1 MTSANAQR
9 NLIEIRN
16 LTVTFPS
23 EAGTVRAV
31 RDVSLDIRAGEVLG
45 IVGESGSGKTVM
57 SLSMIGL
64 LAESASI
71 TGSISY
77 NGVNLLELNDN
88 EMSKYRGKDI
98 AMVFQDPL
106 SALNPVHTIG
116 RQIAEALHI
125 HTDISKEGALKRAV
139 ELLEIVGI
147 PRPAERAQSYP
158 HEFSGG
164 MRQRVMIALAIANQP
179 KVILADEPTTAL
191 DVTVQ
196 AQILDVLKTARDM
209 TGAAVVLV
217 THDLGVVAGLAD
229 RVAIM
234 YAGKVVEIGNVDE
247 VYAAPAMPYTIG
259 LLRSIPRVDAVGS
272 SRLTSI
278 DGEPPSPVALPSG
291 CAFAPRCPAAAPQCD
306 TSVPELTA
314 VSPTRMTACV
324 RQSEITGLQA
334 SGKLFVDGPAYSAST
349 ATSDAVALEVRGLKK
364 TFPLMKG
371 SVLRRRV
378 GSVFAVNGVDLT
390 LHEGRSL
397 ALVGESGC
405 GKTTTLLEILNMVA
419 PEAGTITVL
428 GRNVAELS
436 KKQRLEMR
444 KDLQIVFQD
453 PFASLDPRLP
463 IGDAIAEPLDNFGMP
478 KAEQDQRVMELLE
491 LVGLQRDHA
500 SRYPAE
506 FSGGQR
512 QRIAIARA
520 LALNPKVIALDEPV
534 SALDV
539 SVRAGVL
546 NLLAELQEKLKLS
559 YLFVSHDLAVVQHV
573 ADDIAV
579 MYLGGIVES
588 GPVDEVFARP
598 QHPYTQALLSAV
610 PIPDPK
616 VERVRKRIILQGD
629 LPSPANPPSGC
640 RFHTRCQIRATLPAD
655 VAAKCVSDRPE
666 LVSRNASRVACHAPL
681 N

>member
-1 MTSANAQR
+1 MSDAVIQ
-9 NLIEIRN
+9 IRN
-16 LTVTFPS
+16 LTVNFPS
-23 EAGTVRAV
+23 EAGTVQAV
-31 RDVSLDIRAGEVLG
+31 RDLSLDIRAGEVLG
-45 IVGESGSGKTVM
+45 LVGESGSGKSVT

-64 LAESASI
+64 LPPTARV
-71 TGSISY
+71 TGEILY
-77 NGVNLLELNDN
+77 GGKNLLQLSDED
-88 EMSKYRGKDI
+88 MSAFRGSDI

-106 SALNPVHTIG
+106 SALNPVRTIG
-116 RQIAEALHI
+116 HQIAEAILI
-125 HTDISKEGALKRAV
+125 HNRVSEESAQKRAI

-147 PRPAERAQSYP
+147 PRPNERVNSYP

-164 MRQRVMIALAIANQP
+164 MRQRVMIALAIANEP
-179 KVILADEPTTAL
+179 KVLLADEPTTAL

-196 AQILDVLKTARDM
+196 AQILEVLERARDI
-209 TGAAVVLV
+209 TGAAIVLV

-229 RVAIM
+229 RIAIM
-234 YAGKVVEIGNVDE
+234 YAGKIVEVGDVNG
-247 VYAAPAMPYTIG
+247 VYANPAMPYTIG
-259 LLRSIPRVDAVGS
+259 LLRSIPRIDAESGT
-272 SRLTSI
+272 RLASI
-278 DGEPPSPVALPSG
+278 AGAPPSPVDLPQG
-291 CAFAPRCPAAAPQCD
+291 CAFSPRCPAAIDSCNE
-306 TSVPELTA
+306 SIPELID
-314 VSPTRMTACV
+314 RGQGRLTACH
-324 RQSEITGLQA
+324 RHSEISGIQA
-334 SGKLFVDGPAYSAST
+334 AGNLFVEGPAH
-349 ATSDAVALEVRGLKK
+349 VAKRDESLGTVLEVRALDK
-364 TFPLMKG
+364 TFPMMKG

-378 GSVFAVNGVDLT
+378 GSIYAVDGVDLT
-390 LHEGRSL
+390 LRKGRSL

-405 GKTTTLLEILNMVA
+405 GKTTTLLEIMNLVA
-419 PEAGTITVL
+419 PESGSITVL
-428 GRNVAELS
+428 GRDVSSLS
-436 KKQRLEMR
+436 KQERLALR

-463 IGDAIAEPLDNFGMP
+463 IGDAIAEPLRAFKVPRDQ
-478 KAEQDQRVMELLE
+478 QDVRISELLA
-491 LVGLQRDHA
+491 LVGLNPDHA

-520 LALNPKVIALDEPV
+520 LALNPQLVVLDEPV

-546 NLLAELQEKLKLS
+546 NLLAELQEKLGLS

-579 MYLGGIVES
+579 MYLGSIVES
-588 GPVDEVFARP
+588 GPVENVFANP

-616 VERVRKRIILQGD
+616 VEKNRKRIVLQGE

-640 RFHTRCQIRATLPAD
+640 RFHNRCQIRSLLPAD
-655 VAAKCVSDRPE
+655 VAALCSSERPA
-666 LVSRNASRVACHAPL
+666 LASRQNGAVACHAPL

>member
-1 MTSANAQR
+1 
-9 NLIEIRN
+9 
-16 LTVTFPS
+16 
-23 EAGTVRAV
+23 EARARALEVV
-31 RDVSLDIRAGEVLG
+31 RDVKLPDPERILNAYPHQLSGGQQQR
-45 IVGESGSGKTVM
+45 IV
-57 SLSMIGL
+57 
-64 LAESASI
+64 
-71 TGSISY
+71 
-77 NGVNLLELNDN
+77 
-88 EMSKYRGKDI
+88 I
-98 AMVFQDPL
+98 AMALL
-106 SALNPVHTIG
+106 SKPAL
-116 RQIAEALHI
+116 
-125 HTDISKEGALKRAV
+125 
-139 ELLEIVGI
+139 LL
-147 PRPAERAQSYP
+147 
-158 HEFSGG
+158 
-164 MRQRVMIALAIANQP
+164 L
-179 KVILADEPTTAL
+179 DEPTTAL

-234 YAGKVVEIGNVDE
+234 YGGKVVEIGNVDD
-247 VYAAPAMPYTIG
+247 VYSSPAMPYTIG
-259 LLRSIPRVDAVGS
+259 LLRSIPRIDGAES
-272 SRLTSI
+272 TRLTSI
-278 DGEPPSPVALPSG
+278 DGAPPSPVALPPG

-306 TSVPELTA
+306 AKVPEL
-314 VSPTRMTACV
+314 VSLSPTRMTACV
-324 RQSEITGLQA
+324 RQSEIAGLQA
-334 SGKLFVDGPAYSAST
+334 SGKLFVEGPRHVASQ
-349 ATSDAVALEVRGLKK
+349 SSGEAVALEVRSLKK

-378 GSVFAVNGVDLT
+378 GSVYAVDGVDLT
-390 LHEGRSL
+390 LRAGRSL

-478 KAEQDQRVMELLE
+478 KAEQNQRVMELLE

-500 SRYPAE
+500 SRYPSE

-546 NLLAELQEKLKLS
+546 NLLAELQEKLNLS
-559 YLFVSHDLAVVQHV
+559 YL
-573 ADDIAV
+573 
-579 MYLGGIVES
+579 
-588 GPVDEVFARP
+588 
-598 QHPYTQALLSAV
+598 
-610 PIPDPK
+610 
-616 VERVRKRIILQGD
+616 
-629 LPSPANPPSGC
+629 
-640 RFHTRCQIRATLPAD
+640 
-655 VAAKCVSDRPE
+655 
-666 LVSRNASRVACHAPL
+666 
-681 N
+681 

>member
-1 MTSANAQR
+1 MSDAVIQ
-9 NLIEIRN
+9 IRN
-16 LTVTFPS
+16 LTVNFPS
-23 EAGTVRAV
+23 EAGTVQAV
-31 RDVSLDIRAGEVLG
+31 RDLSLDIRAGEVLG
-45 IVGESGSGKTVM
+45 LVGESGSGKSVT

-64 LAESASI
+64 LPPTARV
-71 TGSISY
+71 TGEILY
-77 NGVNLLELNDN
+77 GGKNLLQLSDED
-88 EMSKYRGKDI
+88 MSAFRGSDI

-106 SALNPVHTIG
+106 SALNPVRTIG
-116 RQIAEALHI
+116 HQIAEAILI
-125 HTDISKEGALKRAV
+125 HNKVSEESAQKRAI

-147 PRPAERAQSYP
+147 PRPNERVNSYP

-164 MRQRVMIALAIANQP
+164 MRQRVMIALAIANEP
-179 KVILADEPTTAL
+179 KVLLADEPTTAL

-196 AQILDVLKTARDM
+196 AQILEVLERARDI
-209 TGAAVVLV
+209 TGAAIVLV

-229 RVAIM
+229 RIAIM
-234 YAGKVVEIGNVDE
+234 YAGKIVEVGDVNG
-247 VYAAPAMPYTIG
+247 VYANPAMPYTIG
-259 LLRSIPRVDAVGS
+259 LLRSIPRIDAESGT
-272 SRLTSI
+272 RLASI
-278 DGEPPSPVALPSG
+278 AGAPPSPVDLPQG
-291 CAFAPRCPAAAPQCD
+291 CAFSPRCPAAIDSCNE
-306 TSVPELTA
+306 SIPELID
-314 VSPTRMTACV
+314 RGQGRLTACH
-324 RQSEITGLQA
+324 RHSEISGIQA
-334 SGKLFVDGPAYSAST
+334 AGNLFVEGPAH
-349 ATSDAVALEVRGLKK
+349 VAKRDESLGTVLEVRALDK
-364 TFPLMKG
+364 TFPMMKG

-378 GSVFAVNGVDLT
+378 GSIYAVDGVDLT
-390 LHEGRSL
+390 LRKGRSL

-405 GKTTTLLEILNMVA
+405 GKTTTLLEIMNLVA
-419 PEAGTITVL
+419 PESGSITVL
-428 GRNVAELS
+428 GRDVSSLS
-436 KKQRLEMR
+436 KQERLALR

-463 IGDAIAEPLDNFGMP
+463 IGDAIAEPLRAFKVPRDQ
-478 KAEQDQRVMELLE
+478 QDVRISELLA
-491 LVGLQRDHA
+491 LVGLNPDHA

-520 LALNPKVIALDEPV
+520 LALNPQLVVLDEPV

-546 NLLAELQEKLKLS
+546 NLLAELQEKLGLS

-579 MYLGGIVES
+579 MYLGSIVES
-588 GPVDEVFARP
+588 GPVENVFANP

-616 VERVRKRIILQGD
+616 VEKNRKRIVLQGE

-640 RFHTRCQIRATLPAD
+640 RFHNRCQIRSLLPAD
-655 VAAKCVSDRPE
+655 VAALCSSERPA
-666 LVSRNASRVACHAPL
+666 LASRQNGAVACHAPL

>member
-1 MTSANAQR
+1 MSDAVIQ
-9 NLIEIRN
+9 IRN
-16 LTVTFPS
+16 LTVSFPS
-23 EAGTVRAV
+23 EAGTVQAV
-31 RDVSLDIRAGEVLG
+31 RDLSLDIRAGEVLG
-45 IVGESGSGKTVM
+45 LVGESGSGKSVT

-64 LAESASI
+64 LPPTARV
-71 TGSISY
+71 TGEILY
-77 NGVNLLELNDN
+77 GGKNLLQLSDED
-88 EMSKYRGKDI
+88 MSAFRGSDI

-106 SALNPVHTIG
+106 SALNPVRTIG
-116 RQIAEALHI
+116 HQIAEAILI
-125 HTDISKEGALKRAV
+125 HNKVSEESAQKRAI

-147 PRPAERAQSYP
+147 PRPNERVNSYP

-164 MRQRVMIALAIANQP
+164 MRQRVMIALAIANEP
-179 KVILADEPTTAL
+179 KVLLADEPTTAL

-196 AQILDVLKTARDM
+196 AQILEVLERARDI
-209 TGAAVVLV
+209 TGAAIVLV

-229 RVAIM
+229 RIAIM
-234 YAGKVVEIGNVDE
+234 YAGKIVEVGDVNG
-247 VYAAPAMPYTIG
+247 VYANPAMPYTIG
-259 LLRSIPRVDAVGS
+259 LLRSIPRIDAESGT
-272 SRLTSI
+272 RLASI
-278 DGEPPSPVALPSG
+278 AGAPPSPVDLPQG
-291 CAFAPRCPAAAPQCD
+291 CAFSPRCPAAIDSCNE
-306 TSVPELTA
+306 SIPELID
-314 VSPTRMTACV
+314 RGQGRLTACH
-324 RQSEITGLQA
+324 RHSEISGIQA
-334 SGKLFVDGPAYSAST
+334 AGNLFVEGPAH
-349 ATSDAVALEVRGLKK
+349 VAKRDESLGTVLEVRALDK
-364 TFPLMKG
+364 TFPMMKG

-378 GSVFAVNGVDLT
+378 GSIYAVDGVDLT
-390 LHEGRSL
+390 LRKGRSL

-405 GKTTTLLEILNMVA
+405 GKTTTLLEIMNLVA
-419 PEAGTITVL
+419 PESGSITVL
-428 GRNVAELS
+428 GRDVSSLS
-436 KKQRLEMR
+436 KQERLALR

-463 IGDAIAEPLDNFGMP
+463 IGDAIAEPLRAFKVPRDQ
-478 KAEQDQRVMELLE
+478 QDARISELLA
-491 LVGLQRDHA
+491 LVGLNPDHA

-520 LALNPKVIALDEPV
+520 LALNPQLVVLDEPV

-546 NLLAELQEKLKLS
+546 NLLAELQEKLGLS

-579 MYLGGIVES
+579 MYLGSIVES
-588 GPVDEVFARP
+588 GPVENVFANP

-616 VERVRKRIILQGD
+616 VEKNRKRIVLQGE

-640 RFHTRCQIRATLPAD
+640 RFHNRCQIRSLLPAD
-655 VAAKCVSDRPE
+655 VAALCSSERPA
-666 LVSRNASRVACHAPL
+666 LASRQNGAVACHAPL

>member
-1 MTSANAQR
+1 MSDAVIQ
-9 NLIEIRN
+9 IRN
-16 LTVTFPS
+16 LTVNFPS
-23 EAGTVRAV
+23 EAGTVQAV
-31 RDVSLDIRAGEVLG
+31 RDLSLDIRAGEVLG
-45 IVGESGSGKTVM
+45 LVGESGSGKSVT

-64 LAESASI
+64 LPPTARV
-71 TGSISY
+71 TGEILY
-77 NGVNLLELNDN
+77 GGKNLLQLSDED
-88 EMSKYRGKDI
+88 MSAFRGSDI

-106 SALNPVHTIG
+106 SALNPVRTIG
-116 RQIAEALHI
+116 HQIAEAILI
-125 HTDISKEGALKRAV
+125 HNKVSEESAQKRAI

-147 PRPAERAQSYP
+147 PRPNERVNSYP

-164 MRQRVMIALAIANQP
+164 MRQRVMIALAIANEP
-179 KVILADEPTTAL
+179 KVLLADEPTTAL

-196 AQILDVLKTARDM
+196 AQILEVLERARDI
-209 TGAAVVLV
+209 TGAAIVLV

-229 RVAIM
+229 RIAIM
-234 YAGKVVEIGNVDE
+234 YAGKIVEVGDVNG
-247 VYAAPAMPYTIG
+247 VYANPAMPYTIG
-259 LLRSIPRVDAVGS
+259 LLRSIPRIDAESGT
-272 SRLTSI
+272 RLASI
-278 DGEPPSPVALPSG
+278 AGAPPSPVDLPQG
-291 CAFAPRCPAAAPQCD
+291 CAFSPRCPAAIDSCNE
-306 TSVPELTA
+306 SIPELID
-314 VSPTRMTACV
+314 RGQGRLTACH
-324 RQSEITGLQA
+324 RHSEISGIQA
-334 SGKLFVDGPAYSAST
+334 AGNLFVEGPAH
-349 ATSDAVALEVRGLKK
+349 VAKRDESLGTVLEVRALDK
-364 TFPLMKG
+364 TFPMMKG

-378 GSVFAVNGVDLT
+378 GSIYAVDGVDLT
-390 LHEGRSL
+390 LRKGRSL

-405 GKTTTLLEILNMVA
+405 GKTTTLLEIMNLVA
-419 PEAGTITVL
+419 PESGSITVL
-428 GRNVAELS
+428 GRDVSSLS
-436 KKQRLEMR
+436 KQERLALR

-463 IGDAIAEPLDNFGMP
+463 IGDAIAEPLRAFKVPRDQ
-478 KAEQDQRVMELLE
+478 QDARISELLA
-491 LVGLQRDHA
+491 LVGLNPDHA

-520 LALNPKVIALDEPV
+520 LALNPQLVVLDEPV

-546 NLLAELQEKLKLS
+546 NLLAELQEKLGLS

-579 MYLGGIVES
+579 MYLGSIVES
-588 GPVDEVFARP
+588 GPVENVFANP

-616 VERVRKRIILQGD
+616 VEKNRKRIVLQGE

-640 RFHTRCQIRATLPAD
+640 RFHNRCQIRSLLPAD
-655 VAAKCVSDRPE
+655 VAALCSSERPA
-666 LVSRNASRVACHAPL
+666 LASRQNGAVACHAPL

>member
-1 MTSANAQR
+1 
-9 NLIEIRN
+9 
-16 LTVTFPS
+16 
-23 EAGTVRAV
+23 
-31 RDVSLDIRAGEVLG
+31 
-45 IVGESGSGKTVM
+45 
-57 SLSMIGL
+57 
-64 LAESASI
+64 
-71 TGSISY
+71 
-77 NGVNLLELNDN
+77 
-88 EMSKYRGKDI
+88 
-98 AMVFQDPL
+98 
-106 SALNPVHTIG
+106 
-116 RQIAEALHI
+116 
-125 HTDISKEGALKRAV
+125 
-139 ELLEIVGI
+139 
-147 PRPAERAQSYP
+147 
-158 HEFSGG
+158 
-164 MRQRVMIALAIANQP
+164 
-179 KVILADEPTTAL
+179 
-191 DVTVQ
+191 
-196 AQILDVLKTARDM
+196 
-209 TGAAVVLV
+209 
-217 THDLGVVAGLAD
+217 
-229 RVAIM
+229 
-234 YAGKVVEIGNVDE
+234 
-247 VYAAPAMPYTIG
+247 
-259 LLRSIPRVDAVGS
+259 
-272 SRLTSI
+272 
-278 DGEPPSPVALPSG
+278 
-291 CAFAPRCPAAAPQCD
+291 
-306 TSVPELTA
+306 
-314 VSPTRMTACV
+314 MTACV
-324 RQSEITGLQA
+324 RQSEIAGLQS
-334 SGKLFVDGPAYSAST
+334 SGKLFVDGPRHVASQ
-349 ATSDAVALEVRGLKK
+349 SSGDSVALEVRSLKK

-378 GSVFAVNGVDLT
+378 GSVFAVDGVDLT
-390 LHEGRSL
+390 LRQGRSL

-419 PEAGTITVL
+419 PEAGSIAVL
-428 GRNVAELS
+428 GRDVAELS

-478 KAEQDQRVMELLE
+478 KTEQNQRVMELLE

-500 SRYPAE
+500 SRYPSE

-546 NLLAELQEKLKLS
+546 NLLAELQEKLNLS

-588 GPVDEVFARP
+588 GPVEEVFARP

-629 LPSPANPPSGC
+629 LPSPANPPTGC
-640 RFHTRCQIRATLPAD
+640 RFHTRCHVRATLSPEL
-655 VAAKCVSDRPE
+655 AAKCVSDRPE
-666 LVSRNASRVACHAPL
+666 LANRKSSRVACHAPL

>member
-1 MTSANAQR
+1 MSDAIIQ
-9 NLIEIRN
+9 IRN
-16 LTVTFPS
+16 LTVSFPS
-23 EAGTVRAV
+23 EAGTVQAV
-31 RDVSLDIRAGEVLG
+31 RDLSLDIRAGEVLG
-45 IVGESGSGKTVM
+45 LVGESGSGKSVT

-64 LAESASI
+64 LPPTARV
-71 TGSISY
+71 TGEILY
-77 NGVNLLELNDN
+77 GGKNLLQLSDED
-88 EMSKYRGKDI
+88 MSAFRGSDI

-106 SALNPVHTIG
+106 SALNPVRTIG
-116 RQIAEALHI
+116 HQIAEAILI
-125 HTDISKEGALKRAV
+125 HNKVSEESAQKRAI

-147 PRPAERAQSYP
+147 PRPNERVNSYP

-164 MRQRVMIALAIANQP
+164 MRQRVMIALAIANEP
-179 KVILADEPTTAL
+179 KVLLADEPTTAL

-196 AQILDVLKTARDM
+196 AQILEVLERARDI
-209 TGAAVVLV
+209 TGAAIVLV

-229 RVAIM
+229 RIAIM
-234 YAGKVVEIGNVDE
+234 YAGKIVEVGDVNG
-247 VYAAPAMPYTIG
+247 VYANPAMPYTIG
-259 LLRSIPRVDAVGS
+259 LLRSIPRIDAESGT
-272 SRLTSI
+272 RLASI
-278 DGEPPSPVALPSG
+278 AGAPPSPVDLPQG
-291 CAFAPRCPAAAPQCD
+291 CAFSPRCPAAIDSCNE
-306 TSVPELTA
+306 SIPELID
-314 VSPTRMTACV
+314 RGQGRLTACH
-324 RQSEITGLQA
+324 RHSEISGIQA
-334 SGKLFVDGPAYSAST
+334 AGNLFVEGPAH
-349 ATSDAVALEVRGLKK
+349 VAKRDESLGTVLEVRALDK
-364 TFPLMKG
+364 TFPMMKG

-378 GSVFAVNGVDLT
+378 GSIYAVDGVDLT
-390 LHEGRSL
+390 LRKGRSL

-405 GKTTTLLEILNMVA
+405 GKTTTLLEIMNLVA
-419 PEAGTITVL
+419 PESGSITVL
-428 GRNVAELS
+428 GRDVSGLS
-436 KKQRLEMR
+436 KQERLALR

-463 IGDAIAEPLDNFGMP
+463 IGDAIAEPLRAFKVPRDQ
-478 KAEQDQRVMELLE
+478 QDARISELLA
-491 LVGLQRDHA
+491 LVGLNPDHA

-520 LALNPKVIALDEPV
+520 LALNPQLVVLDEPV

-546 NLLAELQEKLKLS
+546 NLLAELQEKLGLS

-579 MYLGGIVES
+579 MYLGSIVES
-588 GPVDEVFARP
+588 GPVENVFANP

-616 VERVRKRIILQGD
+616 VEKNRKRIVLQGE

-640 RFHTRCQIRATLPAD
+640 RFHNRCQIRSLLPAD
-655 VAAKCVSDRPE
+655 IAALCSSERPA
-666 LVSRNASRVACHAPL
+666 LASRQNGAVACHAPL

>member
-1 MTSANAQR
+1 
-9 NLIEIRN
+9 
-16 LTVTFPS
+16 
-23 EAGTVRAV
+23 
-31 RDVSLDIRAGEVLG
+31 
-45 IVGESGSGKTVM
+45 
-57 SLSMIGL
+57 
-64 LAESASI
+64 
-71 TGSISY
+71 
-77 NGVNLLELNDN
+77 
-88 EMSKYRGKDI
+88 
-98 AMVFQDPL
+98 
-106 SALNPVHTIG
+106 
-116 RQIAEALHI
+116 
-125 HTDISKEGALKRAV
+125 
-139 ELLEIVGI
+139 
-147 PRPAERAQSYP
+147 
-158 HEFSGG
+158 
-164 MRQRVMIALAIANQP
+164 MIACTRHSEI
-179 KVILADEPTTAL
+179 
-191 DVTVQ
+191 
-196 AQILDVLKTARDM
+196 
-209 TGAAVVLV
+209 
-217 THDLGVVAGLAD
+217 AGL
-229 RVAIM
+229 
-234 YAGKVVEIGNVDE
+234 
-247 VYAAPAMPYTIG
+247 
-259 LLRSIPRVDAVGS
+259 
-272 SRLTSI
+272 
-278 DGEPPSPVALPSG
+278 
-291 CAFAPRCPAAAPQCD
+291 
-306 TSVPELTA
+306 
-314 VSPTRMTACV
+314 
-324 RQSEITGLQA
+324 QS
-334 SGKLFVDGPAYSAST
+334 SGKLFVEGKQHVVSQSL
-349 ATSDAVALEVRGLKK
+349 SDVVALEVRSLKK

-378 GSVFAVNGVDLT
+378 GSVFAVDGVDLT
-390 LHEGRSL
+390 LREGRSL

-419 PEAGTITVL
+419 PETGTITVL

-463 IGDAIAEPLDNFGMP
+463 VGDAIAEPLDNFGMP
-478 KAEQDQRVMELLE
+478 KAEQNQRVMELLE

-520 LALNPKVIALDEPV
+520 LALNPKVLALDEPV

-573 ADDIAV
+573 ADDVAV

-610 PIPDPK
+610 PIPDPA
-616 VERVRKRIILQGD
+616 VERVRKRIILQGE

-666 LVSRNASRVACHAPL
+666 LVLRNTSRVACHAPL

>member
-1 MTSANAQR
+1 MSQR
-9 NLIEIRN
+9 NLIEIRD
-16 LTVTFPS
+16 LSVTFPS
-23 EAGTVRAV
+23 EAGTVHAV
-31 RDVSLDIRAGEVLG
+31 RNVSLDIRAGEVLG

-64 LAESASI
+64 VAESATI
-71 TGSISY
+71 TGSITY
-77 NGVNLLELNDN
+77 NGVNLLSLNDDQ
-88 EMSKYRGKDI
+88 MSKYRGRDI

-116 RQIAEALHI
+116 RQIAEAIHI
-125 HTDISKEGALKRAV
+125 HSDVSKEAALARAV

-196 AQILDVLKTARDM
+196 AQILDVLRIARDM

-234 YAGKVVEIGNVDE
+234 YAGKVVEVGSVDG
-247 VYAAPAMPYTIG
+247 VYASPAMPYTVG
-259 LLRSIPRVDAVGS
+259 LLRSIPRLNATPGA
-272 SRLTSI
+272 RLASI
-278 DGEPPSPVALPSG
+278 DGAPPSPVALPPG
-291 CAFAPRCPAAAPQCD
+291 CAFAPRCPAAASKCD
-306 TSVPELTA
+306 EVVPELVA
-314 VSPTRMTACV
+314 LSPSRMTACV
-324 RQSEITGLQA
+324 LQAEIAGLQA
-334 SGKLFVDGPAYSAST
+334 EGKLFTDGPRHTAVQTASEGT
-349 ATSDAVALEVRGLKK
+349 ALEVRGLKK
-364 TFPLMKG
+364 TFPLLKG

-378 GSVFAVNGVDLT
+378 GSVHAVDGVDLT
-390 LHEGRSL
+390 LRQGRSL

-405 GKTTTLLEILNMVA
+405 GKTTTLLEILNLVA

-428 GRNVAELS
+428 GRDVAELN

-478 KAEQDQRVMELLE
+478 KAEQNQRVMELLE

-520 LALNPKVIALDEPV
+520 LALNPKVLALDEPV

-546 NLLAELQEKLKLS
+546 NLLAELQEKLHLS

-573 ADDIAV
+573 ADDVAV

-588 GPVDEVFARP
+588 GPVDDVFARP

-610 PIPDPK
+610 PIPDPAI
-616 VERVRKRIILQGD
+616 ERVRKRIILRGE

-640 RFHTRCQIRATLPAD
+640 RFHTRCQIRETLPAD
-655 VAAKCVSDRPE
+655 VAARCVSDRPE
-666 LVSRNASRVACHAPL
+666 LVSRNTSRVACHAPL

>member
-1 MTSANAQR
+1 MSDAIIQ
-9 NLIEIRN
+9 IRN
-16 LTVTFPS
+16 LTVSFPS
-23 EAGTVRAV
+23 EAGTVQAV
-31 RDVSLDIRAGEVLG
+31 RDLSLDIRAGEVLG
-45 IVGESGSGKTVM
+45 LVGESGSGKSVT

-64 LAESASI
+64 LPPTARV
-71 TGSISY
+71 TGEILY
-77 NGVNLLELNDN
+77 GGKNLLQLSDED
-88 EMSKYRGKDI
+88 MSAFRGSDI

-106 SALNPVHTIG
+106 SALNPVRTIG
-116 RQIAEALHI
+116 HQIAEAILI
-125 HTDISKEGALKRAV
+125 HNKVSEESAQKRAI

-147 PRPAERAQSYP
+147 PRPNERVNSYP

-164 MRQRVMIALAIANQP
+164 MRQRVMIALAIANEP
-179 KVILADEPTTAL
+179 KVLLADEPTTAL

-196 AQILDVLKTARDM
+196 AQILEVLERARDI
-209 TGAAVVLV
+209 TGAAIVLV

-229 RVAIM
+229 RIAIM
-234 YAGKVVEIGNVDE
+234 YAGKIVEVGDVNG
-247 VYAAPAMPYTIG
+247 VYANPAMPYTIG
-259 LLRSIPRVDAVGS
+259 LLRSIPRIDAESGT
-272 SRLTSI
+272 RLASI
-278 DGEPPSPVALPSG
+278 AGAPPSPVDLPQG
-291 CAFAPRCPAAAPQCD
+291 CAFSPRCPAAIDSCNE
-306 TSVPELTA
+306 SIPELID
-314 VSPTRMTACV
+314 RGQGRLTACH
-324 RQSEITGLQA
+324 RHSEISGIQA
-334 SGKLFVDGPAYSAST
+334 AGNLFVEGPAH
-349 ATSDAVALEVRGLKK
+349 VAKRDESLGTVLEVRALDK
-364 TFPLMKG
+364 TFPMMKG

-378 GSVFAVNGVDLT
+378 GSIYAVDGVDLT
-390 LHEGRSL
+390 LRKGRSL

-405 GKTTTLLEILNMVA
+405 GKTTTLLEIMNLVA
-419 PEAGTITVL
+419 PESGSITVL
-428 GRNVAELS
+428 GRDVSSLS
-436 KKQRLEMR
+436 KQERLALR

-463 IGDAIAEPLDNFGMP
+463 IGDAIAEPLRAFKVPRDQ
-478 KAEQDQRVMELLE
+478 QDVRISELLA
-491 LVGLQRDHA
+491 LVGLNPDHA

-520 LALNPKVIALDEPV
+520 LALNPQLVVLDEPV

-546 NLLAELQEKLKLS
+546 NLLAELQEKLGLS

-579 MYLGGIVES
+579 MYLGSIVES
-588 GPVDEVFARP
+588 GPVENVFANP

-616 VERVRKRIILQGD
+616 VEKNRKRIVLQGE

-640 RFHTRCQIRATLPAD
+640 RFHNRCQIRSLLPAD
-655 VAAKCVSDRPE
+655 VAALCSSERPA
-666 LVSRNASRVACHAPL
+666 LASRQNGAVACHAPL

>member
-1 MTSANAQR
+1 
-9 NLIEIRN
+9 
-16 LTVTFPS
+16 
-23 EAGTVRAV
+23 
-31 RDVSLDIRAGEVLG
+31 
-45 IVGESGSGKTVM
+45 
-57 SLSMIGL
+57 
-64 LAESASI
+64 
-71 TGSISY
+71 
-77 NGVNLLELNDN
+77 
-88 EMSKYRGKDI
+88 
-98 AMVFQDPL
+98 
-106 SALNPVHTIG
+106 
-116 RQIAEALHI
+116 
-125 HTDISKEGALKRAV
+125 
-139 ELLEIVGI
+139 
-147 PRPAERAQSYP
+147 
-158 HEFSGG
+158 
-164 MRQRVMIALAIANQP
+164 
-179 KVILADEPTTAL
+179 
-191 DVTVQ
+191 VQ

-247 VYAAPAMPYTIG
+247 VYASPAMPYTIG
-259 LLRSIPRVDAVGS
+259 LLRSIPRVDGVGS

-278 DGEPPSPVALPSG
+278 DGAPPSPVALPPG
-291 CAFAPRCPAAAPQCD
+291 CAFAPRCPGAAPQCD
-306 TSVPELTA
+306 ASVPTL
-314 VSPTRMTACV
+314 VPLSPTRMTACV
-324 RQSEITGLQA
+324 RQSEITALQA

-349 ATSDAVALEVRGLKK
+349 TASQAVALEVRDLKK

-378 GSVFAVNGVDLT
+378 GSVFAVDGVDLT
-390 LHEGRSL
+390 LREGRSL

-419 PEAGTITVL
+419 PESGTITVL
-428 GRNVAELS
+428 GRNVADLS

-478 KAEQDQRVMELLE
+478 KAEQNQRVMELLE

-588 GPVDEVFARP
+588 GPVDDVFAQP

-629 LPSPANPPSGC
+629 LPSPANPPTGC
-640 RFHTRCQIRATLPAD
+640 RFHTRCQIRATLPAE
-655 VAAKCVSDRPE
+655 VAAKCVSERPA

-681 N
+681 NSH

>member
-1 MTSANAQR
+1 MSDA
-9 NLIEIRN
+9 LIQIRN
-16 LTVTFPS
+16 LTVNFPS
-23 EAGTVRAV
+23 EAGTVQAV
-31 RDVSLDIRAGEVLG
+31 RDLNLDIRAGEVLG
-45 IVGESGSGKTVM
+45 LVGESGSGKSVT

-64 LAESASI
+64 LPPTARV
-71 TGSISY
+71 TGEILY
-77 NGVNLLELNDN
+77 GGKNLLQLSDED
-88 EMSKYRGKDI
+88 MSAFRGSDI

-106 SALNPVHTIG
+106 SALNPVRTIG
-116 RQIAEALHI
+116 HQIAEAILI
-125 HTDISKEGALKRAV
+125 HNKVSEESAQKRAI

-147 PRPAERAQSYP
+147 PRPNERVNSYP

-164 MRQRVMIALAIANQP
+164 MRQRVMIALAIANEP
-179 KVILADEPTTAL
+179 KVLLADEPTTAL

-196 AQILDVLKTARDM
+196 AQILEVLERARDI
-209 TGAAVVLV
+209 TGAAIVLV

-229 RVAIM
+229 RIAIM
-234 YAGKVVEIGNVDE
+234 YAGKIVEVGDVNG
-247 VYAAPAMPYTIG
+247 VYANPAMPYTIG
-259 LLRSIPRVDAVGS
+259 LLRSIPRIDAESGT
-272 SRLTSI
+272 RLASI
-278 DGEPPSPVALPSG
+278 AGAPPSPVDLPQG
-291 CAFAPRCPAAAPQCD
+291 CAFSPRCPAAIDSCNE
-306 TSVPELTA
+306 SIPELTD
-314 VSPTRMTACV
+314 RGQGRLTACH
-324 RQSEITGLQA
+324 RHSEISGIQA
-334 SGKLFVDGPAYSAST
+334 AGNLFVEGPAH
-349 ATSDAVALEVRGLKK
+349 VAKRDESLGTVLEVRALDK
-364 TFPLMKG
+364 TFPMMKG

-378 GSVFAVNGVDLT
+378 GSIYAVDGVDLT
-390 LHEGRSL
+390 LRKGRSL

-405 GKTTTLLEILNMVA
+405 GKTTTLLEIMNLVA
-419 PEAGTITVL
+419 PESGSITVL
-428 GRNVAELS
+428 GRDVSSLS
-436 KKQRLEMR
+436 KQERLALR

-463 IGDAIAEPLDNFGMP
+463 IGDAIAEPLRAFKVPRDQ
-478 KAEQDQRVMELLE
+478 QDARISELLA
-491 LVGLQRDHA
+491 LVGLNPDHA

-520 LALNPKVIALDEPV
+520 LALNPQLVVLDEPV

-546 NLLAELQEKLKLS
+546 NLLAELQEKLGLS

-579 MYLGGIVES
+579 MYLGSIVES
-588 GPVDEVFARP
+588 GPVENVFANP

-616 VERVRKRIILQGD
+616 VEKNRKRIVLQGE

-640 RFHTRCQIRATLPAD
+640 RFHNRCQIRSLLPAD
-655 VAAKCVSDRPE
+655 VAALCSSERPA
-666 LVSRNASRVACHAPL
+666 LASRQNGAVACHAPL

>member
-1 MTSANAQR
+1 MSDAIIQ
-9 NLIEIRN
+9 IRN
-16 LTVTFPS
+16 LTVSFPS
-23 EAGTVRAV
+23 EAGTVQAV
-31 RDVSLDIRAGEVLG
+31 RDLSLDIRAGEVLG
-45 IVGESGSGKTVM
+45 LVGESGSGKSVT

-64 LAESASI
+64 LPPTARV
-71 TGSISY
+71 TGEILY
-77 NGVNLLELNDN
+77 GGKNLLQLSDED
-88 EMSKYRGKDI
+88 MSAFRGSDI

-106 SALNPVHTIG
+106 SALNPVRTIG
-116 RQIAEALHI
+116 HQIAEAILI
-125 HTDISKEGALKRAV
+125 HNKVSEESAQKRAI

-147 PRPAERAQSYP
+147 PRPNERVNSYP

-164 MRQRVMIALAIANQP
+164 MRQRVMIALAIANEP
-179 KVILADEPTTAL
+179 KVLLADEPTTAL

-196 AQILDVLKTARDM
+196 AQILEVLERARDI
-209 TGAAVVLV
+209 TGAAIVLV

-229 RVAIM
+229 RIAIM
-234 YAGKVVEIGNVDE
+234 YAGKIVEVGDVNG
-247 VYAAPAMPYTIG
+247 VYANPAMPYTIG
-259 LLRSIPRVDAVGS
+259 LLRSIPRIDAESGT
-272 SRLTSI
+272 RLASI
-278 DGEPPSPVALPSG
+278 AGAPPSPVDLPQG
-291 CAFAPRCPAAAPQCD
+291 CAFSPRCPAAIDSCNE
-306 TSVPELTA
+306 SIPELID
-314 VSPTRMTACV
+314 RGQGRLTACH
-324 RQSEITGLQA
+324 RHSEISGIQA
-334 SGKLFVDGPAYSAST
+334 AGNLFVEGPAH
-349 ATSDAVALEVRGLKK
+349 VAKRDESLGTVLEVRALDK
-364 TFPLMKG
+364 TFPMMKG

-378 GSVFAVNGVDLT
+378 GSIYAVDGVDLT
-390 LHEGRSL
+390 LRKGRSL

-405 GKTTTLLEILNMVA
+405 GKTTTLLEIMNLVA
-419 PEAGTITVL
+419 PESGSITVL
-428 GRNVAELS
+428 GRDVSGLS
-436 KKQRLEMR
+436 KQERLALR

-463 IGDAIAEPLDNFGMP
+463 IGDAIAEPLRAFKVPRDQ
-478 KAEQDQRVMELLE
+478 QDARISELLA
-491 LVGLQRDHA
+491 LVGSNPDHA

-520 LALNPKVIALDEPV
+520 LALNPQLVVLDEPV

-546 NLLAELQEKLKLS
+546 NLLAELQEKLGLS

-579 MYLGGIVES
+579 MYLGSIVES
-588 GPVDEVFARP
+588 GPVENVFANP

-616 VERVRKRIILQGD
+616 VEKNRKRIVLQGE

-640 RFHTRCQIRATLPAD
+640 RFHNRCQIRSLLPAD
-655 VAAKCVSDRPE
+655 IAALCSSERPA
-666 LVSRNASRVACHAPL
+666 LASRQNGAVACHAPL

>member
-1 MTSANAQR
+1 
-9 NLIEIRN
+9 
-16 LTVTFPS
+16 
-23 EAGTVRAV
+23 
-31 RDVSLDIRAGEVLG
+31 
-45 IVGESGSGKTVM
+45 
-57 SLSMIGL
+57 
-64 LAESASI
+64 
-71 TGSISY
+71 
-77 NGVNLLELNDN
+77 
-88 EMSKYRGKDI
+88 
-98 AMVFQDPL
+98 
-106 SALNPVHTIG
+106 
-116 RQIAEALHI
+116 
-125 HTDISKEGALKRAV
+125 
-139 ELLEIVGI
+139 
-147 PRPAERAQSYP
+147 
-158 HEFSGG
+158 

-247 VYAAPAMPYTIG
+247 VYASPAMPYTIG
-259 LLRSIPRVDAVGS
+259 LLRSIPRVDGVGS

-278 DGEPPSPVALPSG
+278 DGAPPSPVALPPG
-291 CAFAPRCPAAAPQCD
+291 CAFAPRCPGAAPQCD
-306 TSVPELTA
+306 ASVPTL
-314 VSPTRMTACV
+314 VPLSPTRMTACV
-324 RQSEITGLQA
+324 RQSEITALQA

-349 ATSDAVALEVRGLKK
+349 TASQAVALEVRDLKK

-378 GSVFAVNGVDLT
+378 GSVFAVDGVDLT
-390 LHEGRSL
+390 LREGRSL

-419 PEAGTITVL
+419 PESGTITVL
-428 GRNVAELS
+428 GRNVADLS

-478 KAEQDQRVMELLE
+478 KAEQNQRVMELLE

-588 GPVDEVFARP
+588 GPVDDVFAQP

-629 LPSPANPPSGC
+629 LPSPANPPTGC
-640 RFHTRCQIRATLPAD
+640 RFHTRCQIRATLPAE
-655 VAAKCVSDRPE
+655 VAAKCVSERPE

-681 N
+681 NSH